1 MAPDAM
7 SAAQRLGATF
17 DAGTMTELHAQ
28 LVGGDPLDF
37 PGYQAKLDAQRE
49 KTGMLEAVVTAEGQ
63 IDGIR
68 AVVCVLDCAFFMGS
82 MGTAVGEKITLA
94 VEHAQR
100 NHLPLIIFS
109 ASGGARMQ
117 EGILS
122 LMQMAKTSA
131 AIAAFQAAGGLY
143 ISVLTHPTT
152 GGVAASFASLGDIM
166 LAEPGALIGFAG
178 PRVIE
183 QTIGQKLPE
192 GFQRSEFQQAHG
204 FIDQIVPRDAMK
216 PTLVRLLRLHG
227 YGVIDA

>member
-109 ASGGARMQ
+109 ASGGAVRERQ
-117 EGILS
+117 ASPVTTDSPRISGFCGWWFS
-122 LMQMAKTSA
+122 PAGSPGCPPPQCACTRASA
-131 AIAAFQAAGGLY
+131 G
-143 ISVLTHPTT
+143 
-152 GGVAASFASLGDIM
+152 
-166 LAEPGALIGFAG
+166 
-178 PRVIE
+178 
-183 QTIGQKLPE
+183 
-192 GFQRSEFQQAHG
+192 
-204 FIDQIVPRDAMK
+204 
-216 PTLVRLLRLHG
+216 
-227 YGVIDA
+227 